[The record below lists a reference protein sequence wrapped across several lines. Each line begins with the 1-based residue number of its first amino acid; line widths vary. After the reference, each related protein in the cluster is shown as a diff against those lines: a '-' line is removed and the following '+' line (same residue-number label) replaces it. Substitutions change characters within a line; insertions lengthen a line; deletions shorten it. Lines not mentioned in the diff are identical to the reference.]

1 MINKSIGDTMEIG
14 AKVPEFFARTYF
26 PKEDKIEKI
35 RVPVAGKWNIITF
48 HPGDFT
54 FVCATDIEAF
64 GALQEQFEKNN
75 AVVLAVSTDSIFA
88 HKVWHQTS
96 PRVSKTNIP
105 LVEDANR
112 SITSAFGFLS
122 PSGSARRGIVIIDP
136 EGNLQ
141 YYAVFN
147 DALGKDAKHIYN
159 AFIGLKSIYEAPKV
173 EGKMKAIPANW
184 EPGKPMLE
192 VDTTKDIGKL

>member
-1 MINKSIGDTMEIG
+1 MEIG
-14 AKVPEFFARTYF
+14 AKVPEFTARTYF
-26 PKEDKIEKI
+26 PKEDKIAQLKI
-35 RVPVAGKWNIITF
+35 PVAGKWNVITF

-64 GALQEQFEKNN
+64 GAMQSKFEENN

-88 HKVWHQTS
+88 HRVWHQTS
-96 PRVSKTNIP
+96 PRVGKTNIP
-105 LVEDANR
+105 LVEDLNKTIA
-112 SITSAFGFLS
+112 AGYGFLS
-122 PSGSARRGIVIIDP
+122 SGGSARRGVVIIDP

-147 DALGKDAKHIYN
+147 DALGKDVKHIYN
-159 AFIGLKSIYEAPKV
+159 AFLGLKSIHDAPKE
-173 EGKMKAIPANW
+173 EGKMSAIPANW
-184 EPGKPMLE
+184 EPGKPMLV

>member
-1 MINKSIGDTMEIG
+1 MEIG
-14 AKVPEFFARTYF
+14 ARVPEFSARTYF
-26 PKEDKIEKI
+26 PNEDKIEKLNI
-35 RVPVAGKWNIITF
+35 PVAGKWTIITF

-54 FVCATDIEAF
+54 FVCATDIEGF
-64 GALQEQFEKNN
+64 GAMQEQFEKNG

-88 HKVWHQTS
+88 HRVWHQTS

-105 LVEDANR
+105 LVEDA
-112 SITSAFGFLS
+112 SKAISSAYGFLS
-122 PSGSARRGIVIIDP
+122 SNGASARRGIVIIDP

-147 DALGKDAKHIYN
+147 DALGKDVKHIYN
-159 AFIGLKSIYEAPKV
+159 AFLGLKSIHDAPKQ
-173 EGKMKAIPANW
+173 EGKMSAITANW
-184 EPGKPMLE
+184 EPGKPMLV

>member
-1 MINKSIGDTMEIG
+1 MEIG
-14 AKVPEFFARTYF
+14 AKVPEFTARTYF
-26 PKEDKIEKI
+26 PKEDKIAQLKI
-35 RVPVAGKWNIITF
+35 PVAGKWNVITF

-64 GALQEQFEKNN
+64 GAMQSKFEENG

-88 HKVWHQTS
+88 HRVWHQTS
-96 PRVSKTNIP
+96 PRVGKTNIP
-105 LVEDANR
+105 LVEDLNKT
-112 SITSAFGFLS
+112 ISAGYGFLS
-122 PSGSARRGIVIIDP
+122 SNGSARRGVVIIDP

-147 DALGKDAKHIYN
+147 DALGKDVRHIYN
-159 AFIGLKSIYEAPKV
+159 AFLGLKSIHDAPKE
-173 EGKMKAIPANW
+173 EGKMSAIPANW
-184 EPGKPMLE
+184 EPGKPMLV

>member
-1 MINKSIGDTMEIG
+1 MEIG
-14 AKVPEFFARTYF
+14 SKAPEFNARTYF
-26 PKEDKIEKI
+26 PKEDKIEQI
-35 RVPVAGKWNIITF
+35 RIPVAGKWNIITF

-64 GALQEQFEKNN
+64 GAMQEQFEKNG

-88 HKVWHQTS
+88 HRVWHQTS
-96 PRVSKTNIP
+96 PRVGKTNIP
-105 LVEDANR
+105 LVEDANKTI
-112 SITSAFGFLS
+112 SSAYGLLS
-122 PSGSARRGIVIIDP
+122 SSGSARRGIVIIDP

-147 DALGKDAKHIYN
+147 DALGKDVRHVYN
-159 AFIGLKSIYEAPKV
+159 AFLGLKSIHDAPKK
-173 EGKMKAIPANW
+173 EGKMSAIPANW